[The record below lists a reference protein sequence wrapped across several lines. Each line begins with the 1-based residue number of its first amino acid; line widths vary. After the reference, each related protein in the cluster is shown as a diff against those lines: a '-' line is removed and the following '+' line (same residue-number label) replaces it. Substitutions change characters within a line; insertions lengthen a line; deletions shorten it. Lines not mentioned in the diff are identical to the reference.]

1 MEPAWE
7 RLVHMLERIIDRLN
21 VIGHIK
27 AVKDSPDLRATVE
40 DVEADKDTD
49 EVYAQMTLQPVNSRL
64 LCLGSCLELEEW
76 MHAEVDRT
84 TTAE

>member
-1 MEPAWE
+1 M
-7 RLVHMLERIIDRLN
+7 N
-21 VIGHIK
+21 VIDHIK
-27 AVKDSPDLRATVE
+27 AVKDSPDLRAAVK
-40 DVEADKDTD
+40 DVHANKDTD

-84 TTAE
+84 TTSE